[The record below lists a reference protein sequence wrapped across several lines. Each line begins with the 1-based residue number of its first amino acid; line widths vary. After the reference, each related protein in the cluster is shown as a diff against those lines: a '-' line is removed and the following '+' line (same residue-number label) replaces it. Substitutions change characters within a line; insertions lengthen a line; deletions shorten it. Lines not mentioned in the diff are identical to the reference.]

1 MSTSTTNRGF
11 PLSQYL
17 CYADKILQ
25 DLSFDTKYVWDDE
38 IHHAGRRG
46 VFSSES
52 IVFHK
57 AEVEPTIIAWMAA
70 NFCHVLGQR
79 SQTGRLRG
87 PPPNMVHEERV
98 WPNQPDPFRCPRS
111 QSEFLG

>member
-46 VFSSES
+46 GVQLREYCL
-52 IVFHK
+52 
-57 AEVEPTIIAWMAA
+57 PQGW
-70 NFCHVLGQR
+70 
-79 SQTGRLRG
+79 GRT
-87 PPPNMVHEERV
+87 NDYRV
-98 WPNQPDPFRCPRS
+98 D
-111 QSEFLG
+111 GG